1 MYPAK
6 FLGLGEALIFF
17 CFFSS
22 IKGRK
27 EDHSKAEKNA
37 YSRYRLFVS
46 YQKTPKGRM
55 QYAPTRLHVGNFWL
69 PDNCRTQILASYR
82 KARFGFIPSDIL
94 KRVPVGQTNRQ

>member
-1 MYPAK
+1 MYPAN

-27 EDHSKAEKNA
+27 EDPEGKKKRSFSVSIIRFLSKTSKE
-37 YSRYRLFVS
+37 RI
-46 YQKTPKGRM
+46 G
-55 QYAPTRLHVGNFWL
+55 YAPTRTRAICFWIS
-69 PDNCRTQILASYR
+69 DNCRTQILSSYR